1 MFGSRKPSTGAPG
14 SQPSS
19 ASPTSSNATPSTPTR
34 QPPSGFETVLG
45 PHTSLRGELKSEANV
60 RIDGTF
66 DGSIDLE
73 GNILVG
79 ETAHISA
86 NIHAFNLSISGSVRG
101 DLTGQKIQVTRT
113 GRVWGDLNAASI
125 VTEEGAFI
133 DGKITMS
140 GHPAAKGFDIQD
152 PRALP
157 APDSIALHPAAE
169 DALSGEPVEVELLD
183 EHPTPHEKSGM

>member
-1 MFGSRKPSTGAPG
+1 MFGSRKPPTGSSG
-14 SQPSS
+14 NQPP
-19 ASPTSSNATPSTPTR
+19 AATSPASNAVPSTPTR
-34 QPPSGFETVLG
+34 QPPAGFETVLG

-60 RIDGTF
+60 RIDGTL
-66 DGSIDLE
+66 DGSIDLD
-73 GNILVG
+73 GNVMVG

-86 NIHAFNLSISGSVRG
+86 NIHAFNLLIAGSVRG

-133 DGKITMS
+133 DGKITMN
-140 GHPAAKGFDIQD
+140 GHPASKGFDD
-152 PRALP
+152 ARALP
-157 APDSIALHPAAE
+157 APDSTPLRPAAE

-183 EHPTPHEKSGM
+183 EQPTPHERPGL

>member
-1 MFGSRKPSTGAPG
+1 
-14 SQPSS
+14 
-19 ASPTSSNATPSTPTR
+19 
-34 QPPSGFETVLG
+34 VLG
-45 PHTSLRGELKSEANV
+45 PHTSLRGDLKSEANV

-73 GNILVG
+73 GNIMVG

-86 NIHAFNLSISGSVRG
+86 NIHAFNLAIAGSVRG

-133 DGKITMS
+133 DGKITMT
-140 GHPAAKGFDIQD
+140 GHPASKGFDSQEA
-152 PRALP
+152 RALP
-157 APDSIALHPAAE
+157 APSSTPLRPAAE

-183 EHPTPHEKSGM
+183 DHPTPHERPGM